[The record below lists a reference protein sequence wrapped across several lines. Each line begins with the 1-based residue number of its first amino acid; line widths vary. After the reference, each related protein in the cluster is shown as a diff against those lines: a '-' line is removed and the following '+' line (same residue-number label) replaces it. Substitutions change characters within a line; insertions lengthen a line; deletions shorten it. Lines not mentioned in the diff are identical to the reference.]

1 METKPFNENV
11 ATNPLRTKADCE
23 QALVDILAPA
33 MRLVES
39 GRRYGRFRMSD
50 SGAVYSQDRTSIEGF
65 CRLLWGLGPLFAN
78 RGNISR
84 FPRWWQLSCGGIL
97 HGTTPGDPDFWGN
110 PLDDYDQLFVE
121 MGAITA
127 FLFETRQ
134 DFWDHLSDTQQSNIL
149 TWLDQINA
157 HELPKTNWLWFR
169 QMVNTWFVHTGHPEY
184 DALVQADFDITTSH
198 YLAHGWS
205 YDGYKNQIDNYIP
218 FAYQFFTLMTVGL
231 AEQDYR
237 ACNDADDTS
246 PRRNAKSVEENTC
259 FPAETAD
266 CATSSFSISSKTAVL
281 SDDEDS
287 NEEASDA
294 INTGNTDEP
303 HSAETQRYKLLKQ
316 RATAFVP
323 SYANWF
329 AADGACLPF
338 GRSLDYRFAQAA
350 FWGAAA
356 FASIDLP
363 TGWSLGDMKHLL
375 LGNLRWWF
383 RQNIFQS
390 DGLIPIGYAYPNMN
404 MAEGYNGPASAYWAL
419 KTFIF
424 LCIPDS
430 DIFWTTRESDDFKF
444 EPLKLQP
451 EPRMLVAHSR
461 TGLEVQA
468 FTAGQHAP
476 EHNHTDAKYEKYVYS
491 TTFGFSTPKAT
502 TVLKQLACDNTL
514 AVSES
519 EYHWRMAFGYAD
531 YAVHGDYVYSRWEPW
546 SDVTIRNFIVPLMPW
561 HIRVHVIDSA
571 RALHLAEGGFAMPDF
586 GQELAGPNIN
596 AVGKVAK
603 AAAQHAADGSFASGW
618 DTGNDDMENLFSAT
632 RALNIIVESET
643 LPNANIQAENPNQK
657 QESGNIRSEIPKTMA
672 NEIISR
678 PTATFSTPQ
687 RSLFY
692 RTEVGLTGLIGAQGF
707 ALELSTP
714 EPNTNLLYPKTRI
727 PMQMR
732 TIDHGHYVFISAYL
746 GDRELE
752 SVGDDGSIA
761 MPTATLAGNELC
773 IGYRGETRV
782 VDLTELANQRT

>member
-1 METKPFNENV
+1 MKTKPFNEDV
-11 ATNPLRTKADCE
+11 ATNPLRTKADCVE
-23 QALVDILAPA
+23 ALVDILAPA

-39 GRRYGRFRMSD
+39 GGRYGRFRMSD

-78 RGNISR
+78 RSNIAR
-84 FPRWWQLSCGGIL
+84 FPRWWQLSCAGIV
-97 HGTTPGDPDFWGN
+97 HGTTPDDPDFWGN

-134 DFWDHLSDTQQSNIL
+134 DFWDHLSAAQQANIL
-149 TWLDQINA
+149 TWLDQINH

-169 QMVNTWFVHTGHPEY
+169 QMVNTWFVHTGHAEY
-184 DALVQADFDITTSH
+184 DAKVAADFDITASH
-198 YLAHGWS
+198 YLDHGWS
-205 YDGYKNQIDNYIP
+205 FDGYVDQIDNYIP
-218 FAYQFFTLMTVGL
+218 FAYQFFTLMNAGL
-231 AEQDYR
+231 AERDYR
-237 ACNDADDTS
+237 YHNHCGPGA
-246 PRRNAKSVEENTC
+246 
-259 FPAETAD
+259 
-266 CATSSFSISSKTAVL
+266 
-281 SDDEDS
+281 
-287 NEEASDA
+287 
-294 INTGNTDEP
+294 
-303 HSAETQRYKLLKQ
+303 AETQRYALLKQ

-356 FASIDLP
+356 FAGIDLP
-363 TGWSLGDMKHLL
+363 GEWTLGDVKHLL

-424 LCIPDS
+424 LCIPES
-430 DIFWTTRESDDFKF
+430 NAFWTIRESDDFKF
-444 EPLKLQP
+444 KPLLLQP

-519 EYHWRMAFGYAD
+519 VYHWRTAFGYAD
-531 YAVHGDYVYSRWEPW
+531 YAQHGDYVYSRWEPW
-546 SDVTIRNFIVPLMPW
+546 NDVAIRNFIVPLMPW
-561 HIRVHVIDSA
+561 HVRVHVIDSA
-571 RALHLAEGGFAMPDF
+571 RALHLAEGGFSMPDF
-586 GQELAGPNIN
+586 GQELAGPNVN
-596 AVGKVAK
+596 AVAGLAGTSS
-603 AAAQHAADGSFASGW
+603 QHAANGSFASGW
-618 DTGNDDMENLFSAT
+618 DDNGSSENHSYPIQDLHATRENGIVETAADETATHENETINGDKLANTDSNIRIIGKTATESAT
-632 RALNIIVESET
+632 PLAT
-643 LPNANIQAENPNQK
+643 L
-657 QESGNIRSEIPKTMA
+657 
-672 NEIISR
+672 
-678 PTATFSTPQ
+678 STPQ
-687 RSLFY
+687 QSLFY

-707 ALELSTP
+707 SLELSAP

-732 TIDHGHYVFISAYL
+732 SIEPGHYVFASAYL

-752 SVGDDGSIA
+752 SVNDDGSIA
-761 MPTATLAGNELC
+761 MPTAALIGNELR
-773 IGYRGETRV
+773 IDYRGETQTV
-782 VDLTELANQRT
+782 QLAELHN

>member
-11 ATNPLRTKADCE
+11 ATNPLRTKADCVE
-23 QALVDILAPA
+23 ALVDILAPA

-39 GRRYGRFRMSD
+39 GGRYGRFRMSD

-78 RGNISR
+78 RSNISR
-84 FPRWWQLSCGGIL
+84 FPRWWQLSCAGIV
-97 HGTTPGDPDFWGN
+97 HGTTPDDPDFWGN

-134 DFWDHLSDTQQSNIL
+134 DFWDHLSDVQQDNIL

-184 DALVQADFDITTSH
+184 DALVQADFDVTASH
-198 YLAHGWS
+198 YLGHGWS
-205 YDGYKNQIDNYIP
+205 YDGYENQIDNYIP
-218 FAYQFFTLMTVGL
+218 FAYQFFTLMNAGL
-231 AEQDYR
+231 AERDDRARYDSACDSEKTCNTQSAGIDNADVPETIQLSDNN
-237 ACNDADDTS
+237 ACNPVNS
-246 PRRNAKSVEENTC
+246 GNANRLC
-259 FPAETAD
+259 
-266 CATSSFSISSKTAVL
+266 
-281 SDDEDS
+281 
-287 NEEASDA
+287 
-294 INTGNTDEP
+294 
-303 HSAETQRYKLLKQ
+303 SAEAKRYTLLKQ

-356 FASIDLP
+356 FAGIELP
-363 TGWSLGDMKHLL
+363 AGWTLGDVKHLL

-424 LCIPDS
+424 LCIPDT
-430 DIFWTTRESDDFKF
+430 DTFWTTRESDDFEF
-444 EPLKLQP
+444 EPLKPQP

-491 TTFGFSTPKAT
+491 TTFGFSTPKAA
-502 TVLKQLACDNTL
+502 TVLKQMACDNTL

-519 EYHWRMAFGYAD
+519 EYHWRTAFGYAD
-531 YAVHGDYVYSRWEPW
+531 YAIHGDYVYSRWEPW
-546 SDVTIRNFIVPLMPW
+546 SNVTIRNFIVPLMPW

-596 AVGKVAK
+596 AIGGVAG
-603 AAAQHAADGSFASGW
+603 ASAQHAADGSFASGW
-618 DTGNDDMENLFSAT
+618 DASKDDTRNPLSAT
-632 RALNIIVESET
+632 RALNITDEADT
-643 LPNANIQAENPNQK
+643 LPNVNAQAENPDHR
-657 QESGNIRSEIPKTMA
+657 QEAGSTTGGIAAAMVNGTS
-672 NEIISR
+672 SS
-678 PTATFSTPQ
+678 PTATFAMPQ
-687 RSLFY
+687 QSLFY
-692 RTEVGLTGLIGAQGF
+692 RTEVGLTGLIGAEGF
-707 ALELSTP
+707 SLELSTP

-732 TIDHGHYVFISAYL
+732 VIEPGRYVFVSAYL

-761 MPTATLAGNELC
+761 MPNAALVGNELC
-773 IGYRGETRV
+773 IDYRNESKLV
-782 VDLTELANQRT
+782 KLAELHD

>member
-11 ATNPLRTKADCE
+11 ATNPLRTKEDCE

-39 GRRYGRFRMSD
+39 GGRYGRFRMSD

-78 RGNISR
+78 RSNIRR
-84 FPRWWQLSCGGIL
+84 FPRWWQLSCAGIV

-149 TWLDQINA
+149 IWLDQINA

-184 DALVQADFDITTSH
+184 DALVQADFDVTASH
-198 YLAHGWS
+198 YLGHGWS

-218 FAYQFFTLMTVGL
+218 FAYQFFTLMNAGL
-231 AEQDYR
+231 AERDDR
-237 ACNDADDTS
+237 ARHGADSLKAANIDSSTT
-246 PRRNAKSVEENTC
+246 NVSV
-259 FPAETAD
+259 PSETA
-266 CATSSFSISSKTAVL
+266 
-281 SDDEDS
+281 
-287 NEEASDA
+287 EAK
-294 INTGNTDEP
+294 
-303 HSAETQRYKLLKQ
+303 RYTLLKQ

-350 FWGAAA
+350 FWSAAA
-356 FASIDLP
+356 FAGIDFP
-363 TGWSLGDMKHLL
+363 AGWTLGDVKHLL
-375 LGNLRWWF
+375 LNNLRWWF

-430 DIFWTTRESDDFKF
+430 DVFWTTRESDDFKF

-491 TTFGFSTPKAT
+491 TTFGFSTPKAA
-502 TVLKQLACDNTL
+502 TVLKQMACDNTL

-519 EYHWRMAFGYAD
+519 QYHWRTAFGYAD
-531 YAVHGDYVYSRWEPW
+531 YAVHSDYVYSRWEPW
-546 SDVTIRNFIVPLMPW
+546 DDVTIRNFIVPLMPW

-571 RALHLAEGGFAMPDF
+571 RALHLAEGGFTMPDF
-586 GQELAGPNIN
+586 GQELTGPNIN
-596 AVGKVAK
+596 AIGGVAG
-603 AAAQHAADGSFASGW
+603 ASAQHAADGSFASGW
-618 DTGNDDMENLFSAT
+618 DCLDGNVAT
-632 RALNIIVESET
+632 NDEDLSNSVEAGGNNQNVGET
-643 LPNANIQAENPNQK
+643 A
-657 QESGNIRSEIPKTMA
+657 GNRDT
-672 NEIISR
+672 NEDVVTLGVPR
-678 PTATFSTPQ
+678 Q
-687 RSLFY
+687 SLFY
-692 RTEVGLTGLIGAQGF
+692 RTEVGLTGLIGAEGF

-732 TIDHGHYVFISAYL
+732 TIDPGHYVFVSAYL

-752 SVGDDGSIA
+752 SVNDDGSIA
-761 MPTATLAGNELC
+761 LPSATLIGTELH
-773 IGYRGETRV
+773 INYRGETHTV
-782 VDLTELANQRT
+782 NLAELTKPSESTKQAK

>member
-11 ATNPLRTKADCE
+11 AANPLRTKADCE

-39 GRRYGRFRMSD
+39 GGRYGRFRMSD

-78 RGNISR
+78 RSNIRR
-84 FPRWWQLSCGGIL
+84 FPHWWRLSCAGII
-97 HGTTPGDPDFWGN
+97 HGTTPDDPDFWGD

-127 FLFETRQ
+127 FLFETRR
-134 DFWDHLSDTQQSNIL
+134 DFWDHLSRTQQGNIL
-149 TWLDQINA
+149 VWLDQIN
-157 HELPKTNWLWFR
+157 HHVLPKTNWLWFR

-184 DALVQADFDITTSH
+184 DALVQADFDITASH
-198 YLAHGWS
+198 YLGHGWS
-205 YDGYKNQIDNYIP
+205 YDGYADQIDNYIP
-218 FAYQFFTLMTVGL
+218 FAYQFFTLMNAGL
-231 AEQDYR
+231 AERDNRSQSGASDR
-237 ACNDADDTS
+237 
-246 PRRNAKSVEENTC
+246 AKSSKPE
-259 FPAETAD
+259 PTATNAD
-266 CATSSFSISSKTAVL
+266 ASSKTA
-281 SDDEDS
+281 
-287 NEEASDA
+287 NETDAEILNQTSPANASDA
-294 INTGNTDEP
+294 
-303 HSAETQRYKLLKQ
+303 ETKRYTLLKQ
-316 RATAFVP
+316 RATSFVP

-350 FWGAAA
+350 FWAAAA
-356 FASIDLP
+356 FAGIDLP
-363 TGWSLGDMKHLL
+363 GGWTLGDVKHLL

-424 LCIPDS
+424 LCIPES
-430 DIFWTTRESDDFKF
+430 SLFWTTRESEDFKF
-444 EPLKLQP
+444 EALKLQP

-461 TGLEVQA
+461 NGFEVQA

-491 TTFGFSTPKAT
+491 TTFGFSTPKSA

-519 EYHWRMAFGYAD
+519 EYHWRTAFGYAD

-546 SDVTIRNFIVPLMPW
+546 NDVTIRNFIVPLMPW

-586 GQELAGPNIN
+586 GEELAAPNIN
-596 AVGKVAK
+596 AVGDLA
-603 AAAQHAADGSFASGW
+603 ATAAQHSADGSFASGW
-618 DTGNDDMENLFSAT
+618 EGSGGNGHDNS
-632 RALNIIVESET
+632 
-643 LPNANIQAENPNQK
+643 
-657 QESGNIRSEIPKTMA
+657 A
-672 NEIISR
+672 NER
-678 PTATFSTPQ
+678 TPEATATFGNPEQ
-687 RSLFY
+687 AIFY
-692 RTEVGLTGLIGAQGF
+692 RTKIGLTGLIAAKGF
-707 ALELSTP
+707 SLELSTP

-732 TIDHGHYVFISAYL
+732 VIEPGHYIFVSAYL

-752 SVGDDGSIA
+752 SVGEDGSIA
-761 MPTATLAGNELC
+761 MPSATLAGHELR
-773 IGYRGETRV
+773 IDYRGRTKMV
-782 VDLTELANQRT
+782 KLAELDDQ

>member
-1 METKPFNENV
+1 MKTKPFNEDV
-11 ATNPLRTKADCE
+11 AKNPLRTKADCE

-39 GRRYGRFRMSD
+39 GGRYGRFRMSD

-78 RGNISR
+78 GGNIRR
-84 FPRWWQLSCGGIL
+84 FPRWWRLSCDGII

-134 DFWDHLSDTQQSNIL
+134 DFWDHLSGVQQDNIL
-149 TWLDQINA
+149 AWLDQIN
-157 HELPKTNWLWFR
+157 HHTLPKTNWLWFR
-169 QMVNTWFVHTGHPEY
+169 QMVNTWFVHTGHREY
-184 DALVQADFDITTSH
+184 DALVQADFDITASH
-198 YLAHGWS
+198 YLGHGWS

-218 FAYQFFTLMTVGL
+218 FAYQFFTLMNAGL
-231 AEQDYR
+231 AERDNRYLHTGSESGKR
-237 ACNDADDTS
+237 SDTNTESATAHDDVSSEIDKLADNETFGTTNSDTLGDAE
-246 PRRNAKSVEENTC
+246 AK
-259 FPAETAD
+259 
-266 CATSSFSISSKTAVL
+266 
-281 SDDEDS
+281 
-287 NEEASDA
+287 
-294 INTGNTDEP
+294 
-303 HSAETQRYKLLKQ
+303 RYALLKE
-316 RATAFVP
+316 RAMAFVP

-356 FASIDLP
+356 FAGIKLP
-363 TGWSLGDMKHLL
+363 DGWTLGDVKHLL

-424 LCIPDS
+424 LCIPESDS
-430 DIFWTTRESDDFKF
+430 FWTVRESDDFKF
-444 EPLKLQP
+444 EALKLQP

-491 TTFGFSTPKAT
+491 TTFGFSTPKAA

-519 EYHWRMAFGYAD
+519 EYHWQTAFGYAD

-546 SDVTIRNFIVPLMPW
+546 SGVTIRNFIVPLMPW

-571 RALHLAEGGFAMPDF
+571 RALHLAEGGFSMPDF

-596 AVGKVAK
+596 AVRGVAE
-603 AAAQHAADGSFASGW
+603 ASSQHASDGSFASGW
-618 DTGNDDMENLFSAT
+618 DKNDNEN
-632 RALNIIVESET
+632 
-643 LPNANIQAENPNQK
+643 
-657 QESGNIRSEIPKTMA
+657 GGKTVA
-672 NEIISR
+672 Q
-678 PTATFSTPQ
+678 PTATLGSPQ
-687 RSLFY
+687 QSIFY
-692 RTEVGLTGLIGAQGF
+692 RTKVGLTGLIGAEGF
-707 ALELSTP
+707 SLELSAP

-732 TIDHGHYVFISAYL
+732 AIDPGHYVFVSAYL

-752 SVGDDGSIA
+752 SVGEDGMIA
-761 MPTATLAGNELC
+761 MPGATLVDNELT
-773 IGYRGETRV
+773 ISYRNETRTV
-782 VDLTELANQRT
+782 NLKELDNR